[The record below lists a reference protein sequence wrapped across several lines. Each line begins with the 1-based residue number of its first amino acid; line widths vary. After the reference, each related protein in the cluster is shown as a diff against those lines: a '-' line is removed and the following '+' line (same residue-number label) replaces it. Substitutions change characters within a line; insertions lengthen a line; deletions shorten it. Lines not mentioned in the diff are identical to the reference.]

1 MKRFVSILLVSVM
14 LSAMIAVGTMSASAA
29 IMINHYLYGD
39 VDADDDVTTI
49 DVTLIQRYDCGM
61 VDFDKVA
68 QVAADFDH
76 DDDITVIDVTWMQR
90 FLADIDIPDTMGGE
104 FSDQNM
110 VTDFYG
116 TYCSG
121 KTMTNVPVTYTVEA
135 ECGTQIVDYTF
146 TVLSWNYKEVYATQS
161 STDPHFTYA
170 FSEPGYYVV
179 SVCCT
184 DKLNLRDLRTRYYDA
199 QIEVVAPYSIKDPV
213 INNYYAD
220 SIYTPNELTVGAIGG
235 KAPYQY
241 CFSANV
247 YTDYE
252 SYEDLYWKSTAYEN
266 GELYLTTGYIDSETV
281 TLLPWDLTKESWGH
295 YTIVVTARDSNGI
308 ESEPMI
314 IDAPENVIEG

>member
-14 LSAMIAVGTMSASAA
+14 LSAMIAMGAVNSSAA
-29 IMINHYLYGD
+29 IMINDYLYGD
-39 VDADDDVTTI
+39 VDLDEDVTSI

-68 QVAADFDH
+68 LVAGDFDH
-76 DDDITVIDVTWMQR
+76 DGDITVIDVTWMQR
-90 FLADIDIPDTMGGE
+90 FLADINIPATMGGM

-110 VTDFYG
+110 VTNFYG

-161 STDPHFTYA
+161 SADPHLTFA

-179 SVCCT
+179 RVCCT
-184 DKLNLRDLRTRYYDA
+184 DKLNLRDLSTRYYDA

-213 INNYYAD
+213 INNYYFD
-220 SIYTPNELTVGAIGG
+220 SIYTPNVLTVGAIGG
-235 KAPYQY
+235 NAPYQY
-241 CFSANV
+241 CFSASV
-247 YTDYE
+247 YTDYT
-252 SYEDLYWKSTAYEN
+252 SYEDEFWKSTFYEN
-266 GELYLTTGYIDSETV
+266 GELYLSTGYIDSDTIS
-281 TLLPWDLTKESWGH
+281 LLPWYLTQESWGH
-295 YTIVVTARDSNGI
+295 YQIIVTARDINGA
-308 ESEPMI
+308 ESEQMI